1 MRNNK
6 GFTLVEILIVV
17 VILGILAAIVVPQF
31 TSASSEAVKGALQS
45 QIQTITSQVELYRVN
60 NNGAYP
66 DEDSTFGGTTNDG
79 WGPMVGAKYLK
90 EAPVNGYTGSAVIVP
105 GASASASAYA
115 ATRTTAA
122 GWYYED
128 GATAADRGSV
138 YAAGFD
144 PVGSDGKAALAHESN
159 FNGASG
165 ASSGGSGGSGGGTP

>member
-60 NNGAYP
+60 NNGEYP
-66 DEDSTFGGTTNDG
+66 FEAATDPLGSGSTSDG
-79 WGPMVGAKYLK
+79 WGVLVGAKYMK
-90 EAPVNGYTGSAVIVP
+90 EAPTNGYTGNGTVAAQSGAQTASLGATRTSTTGWFMEN
-105 GASASASAYA
+105 GASA
-115 ATRTTAA
+115 T
-122 GWYYED
+122 
-128 GATAADRGSV
+128 DRGNV

-144 PVGSDGKAALAHESN
+144 PSGSDGKPALAHEAN
-159 FNGASG
+159 FDGAG
-165 ASSGGSGGSGGGTP
+165 SSGGSGGGSGS

>member
-60 NNGAYP
+60 NNGGYP
-66 DEDSTFGGTTNDG
+66 HEDTNFGTANDG
-79 WGPMVGAKYLK
+79 WGPLVGSRYMK
-90 EAPVNGYTGSAVIVP
+90 EAPVNGYTGTAVLAAQSGAEAAALGADRTSA
-105 GASASASAYA
+105 
-115 ATRTTAA
+115 T
-122 GWYYED
+122 GWFYEN
-128 GATAADRGSV
+128 GSGAADAGTV

-144 PVGSDGKAALAHESN
+144 PIGSDGKPALAHESN
-159 FNGASG
+159 FNGTTG
-165 ASSGGSGGSGGGTP
+165 ASSGGSGGSGGSTP